1 MVQKHARHPS
11 TQTVS
16 LSSCSKDI
24 RSHKRFLQFS
34 GVETEIELI
43 LARSGIFV
51 KPVNFSEMT
60 VCPLHRSSLGIGWR
74 RGSRLCS
81 VPRDVSGHKKES
93 KEVPATERGIT
104 LKHSI
109 QILELTKNLVPVGS
123 GKRLQCLFPLYEKIN
138 TRIASHFTRRNHRCH
153 IQTSNHFTPA

>member
-1 MVQKHARHPS
+1 MSCSLLDIVGGVCGAEERARHQS

-51 KPVNFSEMT
+51 KPFNFWK
-60 VCPLHRSSLGIGWR
+60 CPLHRSESDGEELVDYVLCHRMFPVTKRNLKKYPQQKGEL
-74 RGSRLCS
+74 LCS
-81 VPRDVSGHKKES
+81 TQNK
-93 KEVPATERGIT
+93 IF
-104 LKHSI
+104 
-109 QILELTKNLVPVGS
+109 ELTKNLVPVGS
-123 GKRLQCLFPLYEKIN
+123 NKRSQ
-138 TRIASHFTRRNHRCH
+138 
-153 IQTSNHFTPA
+153 

>member
-1 MVQKHARHPS
+1 MSRSFLDIVGGVCGAEERARHPS

-51 KPVNFSEMT
+51 KPVNFSEIT
-60 VCPLHRSSLGIGWR
+60 FCLGIGWR
-74 RGSRLCS
+74 GASRLCS
-81 VPRDVSGHKKES
+81 VPRDVSGHK
-93 KEVPATERGIT
+93 TH
-104 LKHSI
+104 L
-109 QILELTKNLVPVGS
+109 
-123 GKRLQCLFPLYEKIN
+123 
-138 TRIASHFTRRNHRCH
+138 
-153 IQTSNHFTPA
+153 

>member
-1 MVQKHARHPS
+1 MSCSFLDIVGGVCGAEERARHPS

-60 VCPLHRSSLGIGWR
+60 YVFARYIDQALESDGEELVDYVLCLGMSLVTKR
-74 RGSRLCS
+74 NL
-81 VPRDVSGHKKES
+81 KKY
-93 KEVPATERGIT
+93 P
-104 LKHSI
+104 
-109 QILELTKNLVPVGS
+109 
-123 GKRLQCLFPLYEKIN
+123 
-138 TRIASHFTRRNHRCH
+138 
-153 IQTSNHFTPA
+153 

>member
-1 MVQKHARHPS
+1 MSCSLLDIVGGVCGAEERARHQS

-43 LARSGIFV
+43 LVRSGIFV

-60 VCPLHRSSLGIGWR
+60 VCPLHQSSLGNGIEWR
-74 RGSRLCS
+74 RASRLCS
-81 VPRDVSGHKKES
+81 VPQHVSGHKKES
-93 KEVPATERGIT
+93 KEVLAAERGIT
-104 LKHSI
+104 SQHSK
-109 QILELTKNLVPVGS
+109 QKNS
-123 GKRLQCLFPLYEKIN
+123 
-138 TRIASHFTRRNHRCH
+138 TADRCC
-153 IQTSNHFTPA
+153 